1 MPPLHQD
8 SALSRRRFLVA
19 GAACAGALAVPAA
32 VGTPRASAA
41 TQYTLTATNNSTQFQ
56 DICLFQKAAGLGVP
70 TALSLVWLVAPA
82 LPGRTVTFT
91 WSVDYSFVWGV
102 TGPLMSGIPFMD
114 WEQAAADPDD
124 QLQNQT
130 GFDFDNGNYG
140 FVPASGGG
148 TPLGGLGIQVLPGV
162 PDDTAS
168 VGIGMDGAPVFAAQA
183 VPGAKLV
190 FTPHPQYWITAG
202 TFTNGEVLDVEEIT
216 DEAEVPYDNTF
227 AMKAVLGKTNQWTV
241 SAATS

>member
-1 MPPLHQD
+1 MPLRDQD
-8 SALSRRRFLVA
+8 SALSRRRFLAA

-32 VGTPRASAA
+32 VGAPPAAAA
-41 TQYTLTATNNSTQFQ
+41 THYTLTATNNSTQFQ
-56 DICLFQKAAGLGVP
+56 DICLFQKTVGLGIP
-70 TALSLVWLVAPA
+70 SAMSLAWLTAPA
-82 LPGRTVTFT
+82 RPGHTVTFT
-91 WSVDYSFVWGV
+91 WSVDYSFVWAV

-114 WEQAAADPDD
+114 RELVAADPDD
-124 QLQNQT
+124 ELENQT

-140 FVPASGGG
+140 FVPASDSG

-202 TFTNGEVLDVEEIT
+202 TFSNGEVLDVEEIT
-216 DEAEVPYDNTF
+216 NDVEIPYDDTF
-227 AMKAVLGKTNQWTV
+227 SMNAVLGPNNLWTV
-241 SAATS
+241 SA